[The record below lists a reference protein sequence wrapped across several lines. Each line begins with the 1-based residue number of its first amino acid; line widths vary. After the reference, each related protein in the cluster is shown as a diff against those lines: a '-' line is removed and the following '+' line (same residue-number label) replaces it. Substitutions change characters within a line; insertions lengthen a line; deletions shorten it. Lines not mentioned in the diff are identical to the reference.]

1 MIVPQPPESRADK
14 VCTRHLR
21 VDQRRIERGIE
32 PKPADKPHQF
42 EIGRARIIFTRKREQ
57 LVESCPRGLLIERC
71 HITLSHCYVLMFAKV
86 IDALRQIDVP
96 LSFDAPGRHP
106 EHPRRGNG
114 INSPSLPPGD
124 FVAEAMVVLM
134 MRPAQRYCEL
144 VADLAPHCA
153 LLGEPQMMGISRAS
167 AANQTRLRCHELEMR
182 FVTMPARF
190 ADRKHALIDF
200 ARSGASF
207 NVCLYRR

>member
-1 MIVPQPPESRADK
+1 
-14 VCTRHLR
+14 
-21 VDQRRIERGIE
+21 
-32 PKPADKPHQF
+32 
-42 EIGRARIIFTRKREQ
+42 
-57 LVESCPRGLLIERC
+57 
-71 HITLSHCYVLMFAKV
+71 MFAKV
-86 IDALRQIDVP
+86 IDGLRQKIDVP

-106 EHPRRGNG
+106 EHPRRGDG
-114 INSPSLPPGD
+114 INSPPPPPGD
-124 FVAEAMVVLM
+124 FIAEAMVVLV

-167 AANQTRLRCHELEMR
+167 PAYETRLRCHKLEMR
-182 FVTMPARF
+182 FVAVPTEL

-207 NVCLYRR
+207 NVCLNRR